1 MAFEIQ
7 EYDAMRLRQCCGLSE
22 FDDQGN
28 VNPIPQS
35 VLDLFE
41 KFYRVFRRGG
51 GTVVDSDSYAI
62 IVALAGEGQPKAC
75 DVVRPN
81 IATMW
86 FKKELTYGDP
96 VVVKWRGE
104 DRKAKIVSAAVNR
117 KNVTVQMEG
126 DSEERKVPE
135 DTVSLP
141 QHQEAE
147 L

>member
-22 FDDQGN
+22 FDAEGN

-51 GTVVDSDSYAI
+51 GTVVDSDTYAI
-62 IVALAGEGQPKAC
+62 VVALAGEGQPKAC

-96 VVVKWRGE
+96 VIVKWRGE
-104 DRKAKIVSAAVNR
+104 DRPAKIISASVNR
-117 KNVTVQMEG
+117 KSVTVQIEG
-126 DSEERKVPE
+126 DSEDRRVPE
-135 DTVSLP
+135 ETVSLP
-141 QHQEAE
+141 VKQEAE